1 MDNLLGNALRFAPRG
16 SVIVL
21 AAHASGA
28 DVDIEVRDDGPG
40 FPAEFLPYA
49 FERFRRSGRSRSDEG
64 AGLGLAIVQA
74 IAVAH
79 GGVAAARN
87 QPGGGAVVGL
97 HLPNTAEQARA
108 ADGKPSG

>member
-1 MDNLLGNALRFAPRG
+1 M
-16 SVIVL
+16 
-21 AAHASGA
+21 
-28 DVDIEVRDDGPG
+28 
-40 FPAEFLPYA
+40 
-49 FERFRRSGRSRSDEG
+49 
-64 AGLGLAIVQA
+64 
-74 IAVAH
+74 AH